1 MPPMKCA
8 WFSAPLVLAALL
20 SACSPAAAR
29 PAVHARAHAA
39 HARAHAPRVTVAQR
53 LQNAQQELETSKY
66 ADAEKDFKN
75 AAVGRQRGEAE
86 LGLAEVL
93 LETGRYQKAIQ
104 TARRVREN
112 KLRPRAA
119 WLEGKAFRRE
129 GKLAEA
135 VKALRKVESDPA
147 ARRARLLLGEILIE
161 QGKRSD
167 AEALLM
173 TIIDDYNNDRIKQDD
188 EKGLAMVGRAA
199 YLLRSPRDANDAFNQ
214 AEQAKSGDVQTLL
227 WRAELFLEKY
237 DPGHAEE
244 VTREALKEA
253 PNNPE
258 AHVWMA
264 HVKLDQALD
273 FDAAERH
280 VDEALKVNPK
290 LAGAYFVLAGIRLRD
305 MELAQADK
313 EADAGLKF
321 YPDNLDL
328 LSMKAAVRFLAD
340 DKPGLKKAEDKVL
353 GLNSEFSRMYR
364 IIGDYA
370 DWQHRYDDIVA
381 MMKKAV
387 QIDPDDAKA
396 YAQLGLNLIRAGDDK
411 DALQALRTAFD
422 KDPFNVRVF
431 NTLNLYEKTIPR
443 DYTTVKYKLF
453 TIRYKK
459 DEKAILERYIPQM
472 LRHAWREMVKEYRF
486 TPSHPI
492 GVELYAKRQDFAI
505 RTSGLPQTAIQGVCF
520 GKTLASMSPEI
531 EHFNIGM
538 TLWHELSHVFHI
550 QKSKSHVPRW
560 FTEGLAEFETL
571 ERRPEWKRHQD
582 LALYR
587 ALRGGRLPKVGNMNR
602 AFTRAAQLS
611 DVAMAYYASTKI
623 IEMIA
628 EHYGIPKI
636 DEMLTLWGEGKRT
649 PEVVQTALGV
659 TPDQLDEE
667 FRKYIDEKL
676 ERYKTQFVPH
686 ERAGDYKKAKAAA
699 AKAPND
705 PKAQV
710 AYALAALAQRKGD
723 EAVKAVAAALAA
735 DPNNPDALWLAAQI
749 AGAKHDAAGAEAKLK
764 QLVAAGH
771 DGYEVEMALGDIA
784 QAKHNVAGM
793 KAAYEKA
800 AALDPSQDAPL
811 QSLVDIAHKQ
821 GDKAAELAGLKKLA
835 LLDEHDGRIYRRL
848 VAALV
853 DKKQYAEAVK
863 YGDMGIYADMENMQ
877 THTLFAQALIGAKMY
892 PRAIYELETAVLCQG
907 SDKDKADAYALLA
920 QAYAK
925 VPNRAAAHKAAA
937 EAKKLDPKN
946 PRLKK
951 LKL

>member
-1 MPPMKCA
+1 MRPMKSA
-8 WFSAPLVLAALL
+8 WFCAPLVVATLL

-29 PAVHARAHAA
+29 PAAHPRAAA
-39 HARAHAPRVTVAQR
+39 HARPAAPRMTPAER
-53 LQNAQQELETSKY
+53 LKTAQQEFEASKY
-66 ADAEKDFKN
+66 ADAEKDFKR

-86 LGLAEVL
+86 LGRADVM

-104 TARRVREN
+104 TARRVRDK

-119 WLEGKAFRRE
+119 WLEGEALRRQ

-135 VKALRKVESDPA
+135 VTALRKVESDPA

-167 AEALLM
+167 AEAPLM
-173 TIIDDYNNDRIKQDD
+173 TIVDDYNNDRIKETDGD
-188 EKGLAMVGRAA
+188 GLAMVGRAA

-214 AEQAKSGDVQTLL
+214 AEQAKPGDIQTLL

-244 VTREALKEA
+244 VTREVLEKA
-253 PNNPE
+253 PDNPE

-280 VDEALKVNPK
+280 VDAALKVNPK

-305 MELAQADK
+305 MELAQADQ

-340 DKPGLKKAEDKVL
+340 DKPGLQQAEDKVL
-353 GLNSEFSRMYR
+353 KLNPEFSRMYR

-370 DWQHRYDDIVA
+370 DWEHRYDDIVA

-387 QIDPDDAKA
+387 QIDGDDAKA
-396 YAQLGLNLIRAGDDK
+396 YAQLGLNLIRAGDDQ
-411 DALQALRTAFD
+411 DALKALRTAFD
-422 KDPFNVRVF
+422 KDPYNVRVY

-443 DYTTVKYKLF
+443 EYTTVKYKLF

-459 DEKAILERYIPQM
+459 DEKAILERYVPQM
-472 LRHAWREMVKEYRF
+472 LDHAWHEMVKEYRF

-492 GVELYAKRQDFAI
+492 GVELYAARQDFAI

-550 QKSKSHVPRW
+550 QLSKSHVPRW
-560 FTEGLAEFETL
+560 FTEGLAEYETL
-571 ERRPEWKRHQD
+571 ERRPEWKREQD

-587 ALRGGRLPKVGNMNR
+587 TLRGGRLPKVGNMNR
-602 AFTRAAQLS
+602 AFTHAAELS
-611 DVAMAYYASTKI
+611 DVAMAYYASTQI
-623 IEMIA
+623 IRMIA
-628 EHYGIPKI
+628 DHYGMPKI
-636 DEMLTLWGEGKRT
+636 DEMLGLWGQGKRT

-659 TPDQLDEE
+659 STEQLDEE
-667 FRKYIDEKL
+667 FKKYIDHAL

-686 ERAGDYKKAKAAA
+686 ERAGDYDKAKAAA
-699 AKAPND
+699 AKAPSD
-705 PKAQV
+705 PKAQID
-710 AYALAALAQRKGD
+710 YALAALSQRKGD

-735 DPNNPDALWLAAQI
+735 DANYPDALWLSAKI
-749 AGAKHDAAGAEAKLK
+749 AMAKRDAAGAEANLKKL
-764 QLVAAGH
+764 VTAGH
-771 DGYEVEMALGDIA
+771 DGYVVEMALADLA
-784 QAKHNVAGM
+784 EAKKDLPGM
-793 KAAYEKA
+793 KAAFEKA
-800 AALDPSQDAPL
+800 AALDPSEDEPL
-811 QSLVDIAHKQ
+811 QALVDLAHKQ
-821 GDKAAELAGLKKLA
+821 GDKDAELAGLEKLA
-835 LLDEHDGRIYRRL
+835 LLDEHDGRVYRRL
-848 VAALV
+848 VQALL
-853 DKKQYAEAVK
+853 DKKLYKEAVK
-863 YGDMGIYADMENMQ
+863 YGDMGIYAGMENMQ
-877 THTLFAQALIGAKMY
+877 THTLFAQALMGMKMY
-892 PRAIYELETAVLCQG
+892 PRAIYELETAVLCKG
-907 SDKDKADAYALLA
+907 ADKDKADAYALLA
-920 QAYAK
+920 QAYAG
-925 VPNRAAAHKAAA
+925 VPNHAAARKAAA
-937 EAKKLDPKN
+937 EAKKLDPTN

-951 LKL
+951 LKM